1 MLRQVVSDLPCS
13 AGNANMGYLCWYFF
27 LGIVPLQVV
36 LCSHR
41 LRSVIKPHEGP
52 AAPQKALLVRKQNA
66 SVGSGVPTPHTM
78 TSVQVLTAALK
89 SPGAVSNRFA
99 VNFGAGDGLC
109 MVPGACYSE
118 EQEQGHADPVYP
130 LFRHLGF
137 SGIAVEGNPM
147 LMPLLTKNLPEQNVS
162 KVSSWITPL
171 TSMGLMQSAATPA
184 DLDYFKNDIDAYDC
198 SVLYSVLRG
207 GYRPKVI
214 QVEVNPEIPYPIA
227 FGINYATEFKSNLGN
242 AGFYGCS
249 LTLAAGVTQPFGYAL
264 VAVAQTHDVIF
275 VRKDLLPGSDLKEL
289 TVMEA
294 QDEQAKCCLNPNG
307 VGHFAHLSNY
317 NLLNAHRDNPDFMLQ
332 AMQPAVKQACSISQG
347 TPNDCKIPYTLSL
360 KVSDFLD
367 QYNQVMMK
375 IR

>member
-1 MLRQVVSDLPCS
+1 M
-13 AGNANMGYLCWYFF
+13 AYLCFYLC
-27 LGIVPLQVV
+27 LGVVPTALSSATIQV
-36 LCSHR
+36 
-41 LRSVIKPHEGP
+41 ITKPHVEV
-52 AAPQKALLVRKQNA
+52 AAPQKVLLTRKQNTT
-66 SVGSGVPTPHTM
+66 SVSRTPTPHTM

-109 MVPGACYSE
+109 MVPGACYTE
-118 EQEQGHADPVYP
+118 EQEGGHSDPVYP
-130 LFRHLGF
+130 IFTHMGF
-137 SGIAVEGNPM
+137 SGIAVEGNAA
-147 LMPLLTKNLPEQNVS
+147 LMPLLNKHLPEKNVT
-162 KVSSWITPL
+162 KMSSWITPF
-171 TSMGLMQSAATPA
+171 TGNGLLQSVMTPA
-184 DLDYFKNDIDAYDC
+184 DVDYFKNDIDAYDC
-198 SVLYSVLRG
+198 AVLYSVLKG

-214 QVEVNPEIPYPIA
+214 QVEVNPEIPYPIV
-227 FGINYATEFKSNLGN
+227 FGINYDVNFKSNLGN

-264 VAVAQTHDVIF
+264 VAVSLTHDVIF

-317 NLLNAHRDNPDFMLQ
+317 NLLNAHRDNPTFMLQ

-347 TPNDCKIPYTLSL
+347 TPNVCKIPYTLSL
-360 KVSDFLD
+360 KVSDFLE
-367 QYNQVMMK
+367 QYDKAMLAV
-375 IR
+375 R